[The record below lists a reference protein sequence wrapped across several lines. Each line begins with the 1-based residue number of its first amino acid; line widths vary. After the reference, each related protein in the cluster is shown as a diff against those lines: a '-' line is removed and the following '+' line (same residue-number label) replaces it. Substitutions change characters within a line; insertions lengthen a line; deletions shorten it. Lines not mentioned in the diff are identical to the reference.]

1 MKLIMEL
8 WRGFLKEGT
17 SPYKDKI
24 IFLDTGAAIIGV
36 GHGES
41 INRELTP
48 EQEKKLKQA
57 ADVGYYFEG
66 KGDDVPNVEKFL
78 KRDDIENLGQWDN
91 VELDHIDWAYTLFT
105 GKYNLTRWPSVTL
118 NPGEQK
124 YEGHK
129 GQESK
134 IDILRANHK
143 KGKATAGDV
152 IKLMLTSPEF
162 GPTNLRPLKF
172 DADKVLSMLRADGV
186 DIDAPAGNV
195 EDVMQQG
202 NKATFDG
209 DLPNPDTKMGALADN
224 ANSKRRNNL
233 LAKLKT
239 GGIGIIGYSHLAS
252 LNGEY
257 KIE

>member
-1 MKLIMEL
+1 MES

-24 IFLDTGAAIIGV
+24 IFLDNGAAIIGV

-66 KGDDVPNVEKFL
+66 KGEDVSNVKKFL
-78 KRDDIENLGQWDN
+78 KRDDIKNLGQWDS
-91 VELDHIDWAYTLFT
+91 VELDDIDWAYTLFT
-105 GKYNLTRWPSVTL
+105 GNYNLTRWPSVTL
-118 NPGEQK
+118 NPGEKQQ
-124 YEGHK
+124 YEGHQ
-129 GQESK
+129 GQEGK

-162 GPTNLRPLKF
+162 DPKPLSEK
-172 DADKVLSMLRADGV
+172 DADRILSMLKEDGV
-186 DIDAPAGNV
+186 NV
-195 EDVMQQG
+195 DDSSEKILNVME
-202 NKATFDG
+202 NAHNVTFTTSG
-209 DLPNPDTKMGALADN
+209 TEMGKLQDK
-224 ANSKRRNNL
+224 ANSMRRNNL
-233 LAKLKT
+233 LDKLKTT
-239 GGIGIIGYSHLAS
+239 GGIGIIGYSHLES
-252 LNGEY
+252 LKDEY
-257 KIE
+257 KVE